1 MTTSEREQGP
11 SLAEE
16 FARARELS
24 LGGLFIA
31 LGVIIPMAVHA
42 VGGGR
47 IGPVLLPMYL
57 PVLVCAMLVS
67 PAIAAGVGLL
77 TPLLSSGLTG
87 MPPVL
92 PTLPVMVVEL
102 VSMSVIAS
110 LLRRRLGLHPLA
122 ATVAALVSGRVVL
135 GLTVALA
142 VNLLPSGLLASIP
155 EAMRH
160 PLPYVLAATATAV
173 PGLILQLVAVPALVI
188 AVERRSLA
196 RAGDPGGR

>member
-11 SLAEE
+11 SVAEE

-102 VSMSVIAS
+102 VTMSVIAS
-110 LLRRRLGLHPLA
+110 LLYRRLQLHVLA
-122 ATVAALVSGRVVL
+122 ATILALLGGRVVL

-142 VNLLPSGLLASIP
+142 VNLLPAGLLASIP
-155 EAMRH
+155 EAMRQ

-196 RAGDPGGR
+196 RVGETGD